1 MNGDWAQVGIAIVG
15 GMAITLQGQFMGLMD
30 KGIGTVESVF
40 ITYAGGGL
48 VAALVIIGIRGGNLG
63 AWHHVP
69 WYTLLSGLLGL
80 LIVGAIGYSIPR
92 LGLSKAFTIMIAA
105 QFAVAAAI
113 DHFGWIGAPVR
124 PLNVS
129 RLAGMAVL
137 VLGVWLV
144 TKS

>member
-15 GMAITLQGQFMGLMD
+15 GMAITLQGQLMGLMD

-40 ITYAGGGL
+40 VTYAGGGL
-48 VAALVIIGIRGGNLG
+48 VAALLILGIRGGNLG

-69 WYTLLSGLLGL
+69 WYTLCSGLLGL

-129 RLAGMAVL
+129 RLTGMAVL